1 MEGDLTIDELTDSHY
16 NHMNPSS
23 SPGIDGFTVAYL
35 RVFWNIMK
43 YVVKYTLNDIQT
55 VGLSQ
60 TLRSDIIK
68 LL

>member
-1 MEGDLTIDELTDSHY
+1 MEGDLTFDELNDSLY

-23 SPGIDGFTVAYL
+23 SPGIGGFTVEYL

-60 TLRSDIIK
+60 T
-68 LL
+68 